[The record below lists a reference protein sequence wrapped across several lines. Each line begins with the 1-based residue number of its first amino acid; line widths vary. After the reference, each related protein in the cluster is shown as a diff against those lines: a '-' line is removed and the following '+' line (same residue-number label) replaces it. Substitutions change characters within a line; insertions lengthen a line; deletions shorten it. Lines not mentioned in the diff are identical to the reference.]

1 MQSTSPQ
8 RAKDVFLRIGLSLGK
23 AGLKRLPSHDYLPS
37 FGDWGCWLAWQ
48 RDEPV
53 TSMRARLATSATL
66 HDELRYLT
74 KDKLATVFTFGKRQL
89 EPPWA
94 HRQHKTAP
102 CTDSLLPPR
111 FHALLVTA
119 SSQVATMA
127 RTSVSLHLVAIL
139 SFGRNGVRT
148 QMIAL
153 ANAA

>member
-8 RAKDVFLRIGLSLGK
+8 RAKDVFLRTGLSLGK

-74 KDKLATVFTFGKRQL
+74 KDKLATVFAFGKRQL
-89 EPPWA
+89 EPRHGLIANTKLRPVLIRYD
-94 HRQHKTAP
+94 HRGFV
-102 CTDSLLPPR
+102 R
-111 FHALLVTA
+111 
-119 SSQVATMA
+119 SQ
-127 RTSVSLHLVAIL
+127 
-139 SFGRNGVRT
+139 
-148 QMIAL
+148 
-153 ANAA
+153 